1 MSVAAPPRWI
11 PVRIAVDGTG
21 ERRCHWVDLTGIRVT
36 DPFFESTLSRRR
48 SRLDRWSTVGEFYD
62 EAATVPEVADLTF
75 IFHVSRCGS
84 TLLSQLF
91 CLHDGTL
98 VFSEAP
104 LLDEILN
111 SDRPDR
117 EALFIAT
124 LRLLGRLRAGA
135 GEHVVVKTDC
145 WHVFHAARLRRLYP
159 QARFV
164 LLYRRPA
171 AVLASHQKARG
182 MQMVPGALAH
192 APFVDVRY
200 DCERMSLDQYAAL
213 VLERIYAAMLE
224 IATVDERSLLVSY
237 EEGFPELVLRV
248 ADWLAL
254 SSDAGDLQRIRE
266 RCAYHG
272 KRPGDIFVTETPP
285 SPPPGVDLRS
295 LESLFNALQ
304 RRQGNPPRPLRQA

>member
-1 MSVAAPPRWI
+1 MSVADPPRWI
-11 PVRIAVDGTG
+11 PDRIVVDSTG
-21 ERRCHWVDLTGIRVT
+21 ESRCHWADLTGIRVT
-36 DPFFESTLSRRR
+36 DPFFESTLSRRE
-48 SRLDRWSTVGEFYD
+48 SRLDRWSTVGELYD

-91 CLHDGTL
+91 CLHEGML

-117 EALFIAT
+117 EALFIAA

-135 GEHVVVKTDC
+135 GDRIVVKTDC

-164 LLYRRPA
+164 LLHRRPA

-192 APFVDVRY
+192 APFDVQY
-200 DCERMSLDQYAAL
+200 DPERMSLDQYAAL

-237 EEGFPELVLRV
+237 EEGFPELFLRV

-254 SSDAGDLQRIRE
+254 SPDAGDLQRIHE

-272 KRPGDIFVTETPP
+272 KRPGDIFVTETLP
-285 SPPPGVDLRS
+285 SPPPAVDLQS
-295 LESLFNALQ
+295 LESLFSALQ
-304 RRQGNPPRPLRQA
+304 RHSKLEA